1 MEVTTIGIDLAKS
14 VFAVSGADSR
24 GRVVIRRQLR
34 RAQVLGFM
42 RGLSRGVVGRQR
54 AERSPAERFEVRSAQ
69 KVLVP
74 RVF

>member
-1 MEVTTIGIDLAKS
+1 MEITTIGIDLAKS

-42 RGLSRGVVGRQR
+42 RGLPLRGGDGGNGWSAVLGAPVQR
-54 AERSPAERFEVRSAQ
+54 AGA
-69 KVLVP
+69 
-74 RVF
+74 